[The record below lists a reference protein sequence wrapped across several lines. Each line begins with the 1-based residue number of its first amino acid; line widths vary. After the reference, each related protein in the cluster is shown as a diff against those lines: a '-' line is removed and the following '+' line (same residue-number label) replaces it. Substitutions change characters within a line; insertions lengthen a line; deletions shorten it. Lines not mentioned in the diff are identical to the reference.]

1 VTDHAEKSRAIFAR
15 RGFDFT
21 LHMRRLCAD
30 FVARLPQLAHI
41 DLDRIAICFNRTRRA
56 VTHGVW
62 ASLTPLRFAG
72 GSLTTKRGRRQWTI
86 QRLYM
91 SDGREMLYI
100 LRFYIPRFFDQP
112 FEEKLATVVHE
123 LWHVSPTFDG
133 DLRRHEGR
141 CFAHGASQKKY
152 DEAMHSLVRQYLATH
167 PDPRLVDFLRGSIDD
182 LLRQHGGLHG
192 IRVPRPKLIAIADP
206 TGPSHVR

>member
-1 VTDHAEKSRAIFAR
+1 MTDHIATQRRRALP

-30 FVARLPQLAHI
+30 FVARLPELAHI
-41 DLDRIAICFNRTRRA
+41 DIDRIAICFNQTRKR
-56 VTHGVW
+56 VSHGVW

-72 GSLTTKRGRRQWTI
+72 GTLTTKRGQREWTI

-91 SDGREMLYI
+91 PDGREMLYI
-100 LRFYIPRFFDQP
+100 LRFYLPRFFDQS

-123 LWHVSPTFDG
+123 LWHVSPTFNG

-141 CFAHGASQKKY
+141 CFAHGSSQRKY
-152 DEAMHSLVRQYLATH
+152 DEAMHAMVRRWQATG
-167 PDPRLVDFLRGSIDD
+167 PDPNTFAFLRGSIED
-182 LLRQHGGLHG
+182 LVHQHGGLHG
-192 IRVPRPKLIAIADP
+192 MRVARPRLIATP
-206 TGPSHVR
+206 